1 MIPEGVV
8 ALAMGTTV
16 IVAAIAVMPRCPEC
30 GCRRTAPDSIDPSLR
45 HCLRCLAVFQ
55 YGGRR

>member
-1 MIPEGVV
+1 MIAEGFA
-8 ALAMGTTV
+8 ALAMGATV

-30 GCRRTAPDSIDPSLR
+30 GCRRPAPDSMDPALR

-55 YGGRR
+55 PGARR